1 MAKVNILA
9 EIMNHDEREII
20 EFATEEAKAIRATF
34 LAASKENKPEKFYS
48 VAADLEILTSILIAL
63 DRRNKEHT
71 LK

>member
-1 MAKVNILA
+1 MARINVLA
-9 EIMNHDEREII
+9 EIMRHDEDEII
-20 EFATEEAKAIRATF
+20 EFAAEEVKAIRAVF
-34 LAASKENKPEKFYS
+34 LGASKENRPEKFYS

>member
-34 LAASKENKPEKFYS
+34 LVASKENRPEKFYS
-48 VAADLEILTSILIAL
+48 VAADLEILTSILVSL

-71 LK
+71 LQ

>member
-1 MAKVNILA
+1 MAKISILT
-9 EIMNHDEREII
+9 EIMKRDEDEII
-20 EFATEEAKAIRATF
+20 EFAADEVKAIRAVF
-34 LAASKENKPEKFYS
+34 LSASKENRPEKFYS